1 MAFAEGFER
10 GGRMAQGIIGTYR
23 DANQRAR
30 ERAAEEEIA
39 ALNEQYARSGEMIEA
54 PPPRTGLRPDRVSGA
69 LPVNLNQ
76 MQPTTTGLARPPL
89 RATALDSMQPL
100 AAHSARNTATGRTM
114 AFPGGGT
121 ASVQS
126 GSVQDERL
134 NGGRPTL
141 IPFVYDGQIVS
152 GREAI
157 ERAVASGKQWPSYD
171 TNEEATIYSK
181 QLSRSLGN
189 IQQPVQQMLRQVAT
203 PASGGLTAR
212 MNTEAAA
219 VAERPVRATPTPPAQ
234 SQIYQQQADVYSRYG
249 LTDQARS
256 ARDLGLQAERDE
268 ERMRVD
274 EERYQTGLEFQQ
286 SAEERAQAREARET
300 AADEYTQA
308 QRKAT
313 DEAFAAYAAGGNL
326 DELMD
331 NPSVDQMALL
341 QFAATRGSLQDQET
355 ARALRDSIDAGT
367 AKVAEYFS
375 INGVMPTYQDLAG
388 IAVENSIP
396 VSALM
401 GPALEA
407 AGYTKETA
415 VNYAAGVRQAINGA
429 GNITAANKVLKDSIG
444 GLLDPN
450 PADNVFPEFVEIDLD
465 TGELK
470 PGTGAWTVKY
480 GDNILPETGVFRG
493 RPGLPGWKLMLTQL
507 GEQFNPDGDPIGMYA
522 RIQGIFPDAEPPL
535 TFDSKDYIAVF
546 KQLSERERPLTKT
559 VEGEEVVL
567 TPEELW
573 QEAGRIIRG
582 EVDPG
587 LPGLDELEDDGDGG
601 GEEAAPPIG
610 LRPQA
615 GAVTPSGGTLARSTG
630 GAIVDVFAGDDGGLQ
645 RGYTGATQQRN
656 IDSAEAVKRKIAS
669 GNLRAAG
676 FFERNQYQA
685 ALNSGILTPEE
696 AAEVRFALGQTTPE

>member
-39 ALNEQYARSGEMIEA
+39 ALNAQYARSGEMIEA
-54 PPPRTGLRPDRVSGA
+54 PPPRTGLRPDLVSGA
-69 LPVNLNQ
+69 LPVNINR
-76 MQPTTTGLARPPL
+76 MQPTPAAGL
-89 RATALDSMQPL
+89 
-100 AAHSARNTATGRTM
+100 G
-114 AFPGGGT
+114 
-121 ASVQS
+121 
-126 GSVQDERL
+126 
-134 NGGRPTL
+134 PT
-141 IPFVYDGQIVS
+141 P
-152 GREAI
+152 AP
-157 ERAVASGKQWPSYD
+157 A
-171 TNEEATIYSK
+171 
-181 QLSRSLGN
+181 
-189 IQQPVQQMLRQVAT
+189 QQPVQQMLRQVAT

-219 VAERPVRATPTPPAQ
+219 VAERPVRTARPQTPAQ
-234 SQIYQQQADVYSRYG
+234 SQLYQQQADIYARYA
-249 LTDQARS
+249 LTDDARR
-256 ARDLGLQAERDE
+256 ARELGLGAARDE

-313 DEAFAAYAAGGNL
+313 DDAFAALAAGGNL

-341 QFAATRGSLQDQET
+341 QFAAARGSLRQQED
-355 ARALRDSIDAGT
+355 ARVRLAAIDDGT
-367 AKVAEYFS
+367 AAVSKFFS
-375 INGVMPTYQDLAG
+375 ENGTMPTYQDLQG
-388 IAVENSIP
+388 IAAEREIP
-396 VSALM
+396 VAALM

-407 AGYTKETA
+407 AGYTKEIA

-450 PADNVFPEFVEIDLD
+450 PNDDIYPEFVEIDLD

-480 GDNILPETGVFRG
+480 GDNILPEAGVFRG

-507 GEQFNPDGDPIGMYA
+507 GEQFDPDGDPIGMYA

-546 KQLSERERPLTKT
+546 KQLSERERPLTKM
-559 VEGEEVVL
+559 VEGEEVAL

-587 LPGLDELEDDGDGG
+587 LPGLDEVIQ
-601 GEEAAPPIG
+601 PPPPPPPPVG

-615 GAVTPSGGTLARSTG
+615 GAVTPQGAALAPSVGQTIQEGIREAIRPPTALSAVNQI
-630 GAIVDVFAGDDGGLQ
+630 GAQ
-645 RGYTGATQQRN
+645 ETQN
-656 IDSAEAVKRKIAS
+656 TMAAEAVKRKIAS

>member
-39 ALNEQYARSGEMIEA
+39 ALNEQYARSGEVIEA
-54 PPPRTGLRPDRVSGA
+54 PPPRTGLRPELVSGA

-76 MQPTTTGLARPPL
+76 AQPTGLGPVPA
-89 RATALDSMQPL
+89 
-100 AAHSARNTATGRTM
+100 
-114 AFPGGGT
+114 
-121 ASVQS
+121 
-126 GSVQDERL
+126 
-134 NGGRPTL
+134 
-141 IPFVYDGQIVS
+141 
-152 GREAI
+152 
-157 ERAVASGKQWPSYD
+157 
-171 TNEEATIYSK
+171 
-181 QLSRSLGN
+181 
-189 IQQPVQQMLRQVAT
+189 QQPVQQMLRRVAT

-219 VAERPVRATPTPPAQ
+219 VAERPARPVRTPPAQ
-234 SQIYQQQADVYSRYG
+234 SRIYQDQADIYSRFG
-249 LTDQARS
+249 LTDDARRT
-256 ARDLGLQAERDE
+256 RDLGLQAERDE
-268 ERMRVD
+268 QRMAT
-274 EERYQTGLEFQQ
+274 ETERYKTGLKFQQ
-286 SAEERAQAREARET
+286 SAEDRAQAAAARET
-300 AADEYTQA
+300 AADEYMQA

-313 DEAFAAYAAGGNL
+313 DEAFAAYAAGGDLN
-326 DELMD
+326 DLMD
-331 NPSVDQMALL
+331 NPNVDQMALL

-388 IAVENSIP
+388 IAVDNSIP

-429 GNITAANKVLKDSIG
+429 GTITAANKVLKDSIG

-450 PADNVFPEFVEIDLD
+450 PGDDIYPEFVEIDLN
-465 TGELK
+465 TGDLK

-480 GDNILPETGVFRG
+480 GNNILPETGVFRG

-507 GEQFNPDGDPIGMYA
+507 GEQFDPDGDPVGMYA

-546 KQLSERERPLTKT
+546 KQLSERERPLTKMD
-559 VEGEEVVL
+559 EDGNEVPY

-582 EVDPG
+582 E
-587 LPGLDELEDDGDGG
+587 
-601 GEEAAPPIG
+601 AAPGMPGFDDLNNTPPTPPTPPPG
-610 LRPQA
+610 LRPRA
-615 GAVTPSGGTLARSTG
+615 GAVTPQGAALAPSVGQTIQEGIREAISPPTG
-630 GAIVDVFAGDDGGLQ
+630 LSAINQIGAQ
-645 RGYTGATQQRN
+645 ETQN
-656 IDSAEAVKRKIAS
+656 TMAAEAVKRKIATGS
-669 GNLRAAG
+669 LRAAG
-676 FFERNQYQA
+676 FFERNQYRA
-685 ALNSGILTPEE
+685 ALDSGLLTPEE

>member
-39 ALNEQYARSGEMIEA
+39 ALNAQYARSGEVIEA
-54 PPPRTGLRPDRVSGA
+54 PPPRTGLRPELVSGA

-76 MQPTTTGLARPPL
+76 MQPAAGLGPVPA
-89 RATALDSMQPL
+89 
-100 AAHSARNTATGRTM
+100 
-114 AFPGGGT
+114 
-121 ASVQS
+121 
-126 GSVQDERL
+126 
-134 NGGRPTL
+134 
-141 IPFVYDGQIVS
+141 
-152 GREAI
+152 
-157 ERAVASGKQWPSYD
+157 
-171 TNEEATIYSK
+171 
-181 QLSRSLGN
+181 
-189 IQQPVQQMLRQVAT
+189 QQPIQQMLRQVAT

-219 VAERPVRATPTPPAQ
+219 VAERPARPVRTPPAQ
-234 SQIYQQQADVYSRYG
+234 SQMYRDQADVYSRFG
-249 LTDQARS
+249 LTDDARRT
-256 ARDLGLQAERDE
+256 RDLGLQAERDE
-268 ERMRVD
+268 QRMAT
-274 EERYQTGLEFQQ
+274 EQERYDTGLEFQR
-286 SAEERAQAREARET
+286 SAEERAQAAAARET

-313 DEAFAAYAAGGNL
+313 DEAFAAYAAGGDLN
-326 DELMD
+326 DLMAD
-331 NPSVDQMALL
+331 SNVDQMALL

-355 ARALRDSIDAGT
+355 ARALRESIDAGT

-375 INGVMPTYQDLAG
+375 INGVMPTYQDLAA
-388 IAVENSIP
+388 IATDNSIP

-429 GNITAANKVLKDSIG
+429 GTITAANKVLKESIG

-450 PADNVFPEFVEIDLD
+450 PGDDIYPEFVEIDLN

-480 GDNILPETGVFRG
+480 GNNILPETGVFRG

-507 GEQFNPDGDPIGMYA
+507 GEQFDPDGDPVGMYA

-546 KQLSERERPLTKT
+546 KQLSERERPLTKMD
-559 VEGEEVVL
+559 EDGNEVPY

-582 EVDPG
+582 E
-587 LPGLDELEDDGDGG
+587 
-601 GEEAAPPIG
+601 AAPGMPGFDDLNNTPPTPPTPPPG
-610 LRPQA
+610 LRPRA
-615 GAVTPSGGTLARSTG
+615 GAVTPQGAALAPSVGQTIQEGIREAISPPTG
-630 GAIVDVFAGDDGGLQ
+630 LSAINQIGAQ
-645 RGYTGATQQRN
+645 ETQN
-656 IDSAEAVKRKIAS
+656 TMAAEAVKRKIATGS
-669 GNLRAAG
+669 LRAAG
-676 FFERNQYQA
+676 FFERNQYRA
-685 ALNSGILTPEE
+685 ALDSGLLTPEE